1 MSAEQQKRKRGRPRK
16 NPRYDKN
23 EVISNL
29 LEKVVDLFGEPFDDR
44 VERTYEAPTI
54 REVAMALHTSP
65 LRIRKLLIT
74 AEYYSTEMSRRVR
87 ALHEEGYNTK
97 QIMDKTGLKAASVN
111 SYLPY
116 TKGAYNL
123 PELSLNSERR
133 RVYVKRKHVCERL
146 ADNLGTLYQKRYLWE
161 AVEAFSLYPF
171 RTKDGISF
179 NYCTSKNELVVQK
192 PQVVIFRDEVERTF
206 EEYRARGIQNEKA
219 NWKYLIPIYNRLIG
233 RK

>member
-44 VERTYEAPTI
+44 VERTYKAQTI

-87 ALHEEGYNTK
+87 VLHEEGYNTK
-97 QIMDKTGLKAASVN
+97 QIMDKTGLKATSVN

>member
-1 MSAEQQKRKRGRPRK
+1 M
-16 NPRYDKN
+16 
-23 EVISNL
+23 
-29 LEKVVDLFGEPFDDR
+29 VDLFGEPFDDR

-206 EEYRARGIQNEKA
+206 GYFTNPIKTINEFMTGGGTTKT
-219 NWKYLIPIYNRLIG
+219 LF
-233 RK
+233 

>member
-29 LEKVVDLFGEPFDDR
+29 LEKVVDLFGEPFGDR

-97 QIMDKTGLKAASVN
+97 QIMDKTGLKATSVN

>member
-54 REVAMALHTSP
+54 HEVAMALHTSP

-192 PQVVIFRDEVERTF
+192 PQVVIFRDEEERTF

-219 NWKYLIPIYNRLIG
+219 NWKYLIPIYNGKLQ
-233 RK
+233 